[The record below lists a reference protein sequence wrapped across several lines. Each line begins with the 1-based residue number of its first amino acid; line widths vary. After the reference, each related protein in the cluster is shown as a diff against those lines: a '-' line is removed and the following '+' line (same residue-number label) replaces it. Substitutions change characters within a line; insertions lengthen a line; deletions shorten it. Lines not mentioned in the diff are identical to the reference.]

1 MKVLISVDME
11 GISGVATRRETATG
25 WPAGAG
31 KGNDYERARGWM
43 TADANAAIA
52 GACDAGATEV
62 LVADAHDGMLNL
74 IWEALDPR
82 AELIRGYENRSGA
95 MIEGIDGSV
104 DAVFFVG
111 YHARAAD
118 GRGVLSH
125 TFTGTDTLWDV
136 RLNDAPAS
144 EARFNAALAGQYGVP
159 VALVTGDD
167 VICAETQSWL
177 PHVETAIVKYAIDRF
192 TARCLAQA
200 AALERI
206 RAAASRAIQR
216 LGDMPPFELSGPIKL
231 DMVLG
236 DSSMAA
242 AAATI
247 PGVERCDERTVTYTA
262 DTAQSAYNVCRIV
275 LVMAGAVA
283 QRERL

>member
-1 MKVLISVDME
+1 ME

-31 KGNDYERARGWM
+31 KGNDYERARAWM

-52 GACDAGATEV
+52 GACEAGATEV
-62 LVADAHDGMLNL
+62 VVADAHDGMLNL

-82 AELIRGYENRSGA
+82 AELIRGYENRRGA
-95 MIEGIDGSV
+95 MIEGIDRSC

-125 TFTGTDTLWDV
+125 TFTGPDTLWDV

-167 VICAETQSWL
+167 VICEETRSWI
-177 PHVETAIVKYAIDRF
+177 PHVETAVVKYAIDRF

-200 AALERI
+200 TALERI
-206 RAAASRAIQR
+206 RTAAARAIQR
-216 LGDMPPFELSGPIKL
+216 VSEMPPFELTLPIRV
-231 DMVLG
+231 DMVFG

-242 AAATI
+242 AATSI
-247 PGVERCDERTVTYTA
+247 PGVERCDERSVTYTA
-262 DTAQSAYNVCRIV
+262 EDAQAAYSVCRIALV
-275 LVMAGAVA
+275 LAGTVA